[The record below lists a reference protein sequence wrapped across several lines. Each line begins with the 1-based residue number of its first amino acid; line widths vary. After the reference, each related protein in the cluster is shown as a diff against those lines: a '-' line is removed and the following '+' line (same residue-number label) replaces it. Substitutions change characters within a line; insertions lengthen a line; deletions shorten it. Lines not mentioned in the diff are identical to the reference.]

1 MVLKLKNRSENP
13 RKKVLIYGLDGTG
26 KSTFAETYCKENGL
40 NPIVIDIDDTNFT
53 GLDIL
58 DLRFANDMQTYT
70 VVKNTIKE
78 IGKTPEYDTI
88 ILDGV
93 SSLLEMLTSK
103 AKGMAAYSDR
113 SKRWNDILFELEN
126 THKNLIFIGQIDLE
140 MLFNDDYQPSKA
152 VIKVNSLVNEK
163 YRCYVDDKG
172 QYLHDVKKF
181 RTLEQIEA
189 EAKPQPKAKAP
200 KIEPTPVTESR
211 TVTANQAKLEE
222 PKTEKL
228 QKMVEKLNPFDNAE
242 EIATSIIAEL
252 PTKNLVKAYEEL
264 IRLNRNGFI
273 TDEECPAIKQEI
285 ERLLA

>member
-1 MVLKLKNRSENP
+1 MALKLKNRSENP

-70 VVKNTIKE
+70 IVKNTIKE

-140 MLFNDDYQPSKA
+140 MLFNEDYQPSKA

-163 YRCYVDDKG
+163 YRCYIDDKG
-172 QYLHDVKKF
+172 NYTYETKKF

-189 EAKPQPKAKAP
+189 ESKVTKKEKHVEKPKPSGFETAA
-200 KIEPTPVTESR
+200 KIEPTDENPVMENYVRTIAKRVALQGNKITKRTMRAKCFELVQIGDIPTELKDEIYQYI
-211 TVTANQAKLEE
+211 NENC
-222 PKTEKL
+222 PGEK
-228 QKMVEKLNPFDNAE
+228 
-242 EIATSIIAEL
+242 
-252 PTKNLVKAYEEL
+252 
-264 IRLNRNGFI
+264 
-273 TDEECPAIKQEI
+273 
-285 ERLLA
+285 

>member
-1 MVLKLKNRSENP
+1 MALRLKNRSENP

-40 NPIVIDIDDTNFT
+40 NPVVIDIDDTNFT

-113 SKRWNDILFELEN
+113 GKRWNDILFELEN

-172 QYLHDVKKF
+172 QYLHEVKKF

-189 EAKPQPKAKAP
+189 EAKPQKVEAP
-200 KIEPTPVTESR
+200 K
-211 TVTANQAKLEE
+211 
-222 PKTEKL
+222 L
-228 QKMVEKLNPFDNAE
+228 QEMVEKLNPLDNAE

-285 ERLLA
+285 ERLLS

>member
-1 MVLKLKNRSENP
+1 MVLKLKNRAENP

-40 NPIVIDIDDTNFT
+40 NPVVIDIDDTNFT

-58 DLRFANDMQTYT
+58 DLKFANDMQTYT
-70 VVKNTIKE
+70 IVKNTIKE
-78 IGKTPEYDTI
+78 IGKSDYDTI

-103 AKGMAAYSDR
+103 SKGMAAYSDR

-163 YRCYVDDKG
+163 YRCYIDDKG
-172 QYLHDVKKF
+172 NYTYETKKF

-189 EAKPQPKAKAP
+189 EAKPQKVKAP
-200 KIEPTPVTESR
+200 
-211 TVTANQAKLEE
+211 E
-222 PKTEKL
+222 PKPKEPVMFESSK
-228 QKMVEKLNPFDNAE
+228 
-242 EIATSIIAEL
+242 EIAESIIAEL
-252 PTKNLVKAYEEL
+252 PQRNMLMAKLKLKELVDTRVL
-264 IRLNRNGFI
+264 
-273 TDEECPAIKQEI
+273 TQEECPAILDEMEKV
-285 ERLLA
+285 LT

>member
-1 MVLKLKNRSENP
+1 MALKLKNRSENP

-40 NPIVIDIDDTNFT
+40 NPIVIDVDDTNFT

-70 VVKNTIKE
+70 IVKNTIKE

-163 YRCYVDDKG
+163 YRCYIDDKG
-172 QYLHDVKKF
+172 NYTYETKKF

-189 EAKPQPKAKAP
+189 ESKVTKKEEPVKKPKPSGFETADT
-200 KIEPTPVTESR
+200 IEPTNEQPVLENYARSIAKRVAMQGDKITKR
-211 TVTANQAKLEE
+211 TMRAKC
-222 PKTEKL
+222 
-228 QKMVEKLNPFDNAE
+228 F
-242 EIATSIIAEL
+242 EL
-252 PTKNLVKAYEEL
+252 VQMGNIP
-264 IRLNRNGFI
+264 
-273 TDEECPAIKQEI
+273 QEI
-285 ERLLA
+285 KEDLYKFINENCPGEK

>member
-1 MVLKLKNRSENP
+1 MVLKLKNRAENP

-26 KSTFAETYCKENGL
+26 KSTFAETYCQENGL
-40 NPIVIDIDDTNFT
+40 NPVVIDIDDTNFT

-70 VVKNTIKE
+70 IVKNTIKE
-78 IGKTPEYDTI
+78 IGKSDYDTI

-103 AKGMAAYSDR
+103 SKGMAAYSDR

-163 YRCYVDDKG
+163 YRCYIDDKG
-172 QYLHDVKKF
+172 NYTYETKKF

-189 EAKPQPKAKAP
+189 ESKVTKKEKPVEKPKPSGFETADT
-200 KIEPTPVTESR
+200 IEPTNEQPVLENYARSIAKRVAMQGDKITKR
-211 TVTANQAKLEE
+211 TMRAKC
-222 PKTEKL
+222 
-228 QKMVEKLNPFDNAE
+228 F
-242 EIATSIIAEL
+242 EL
-252 PTKNLVKAYEEL
+252 VQMGNIP
-264 IRLNRNGFI
+264 
-273 TDEECPAIKQEI
+273 QEI
-285 ERLLA
+285 KEDLYKFINENCPGEQ

>member
-26 KSTFAETYCKENGL
+26 KSTFAETYCKQNGL

-70 VVKNTIKE
+70 IVKNTIKE

-113 SKRWNDILFELEN
+113 GKRWNDILFELEN

-163 YRCYVDDKG
+163 YRCYIDDKG

-181 RTLEQIEA
+181 RSLEQIEA
-189 EAKPQPKAKAP
+189 EAKPQPKKAKAKP
-200 KIEPTPVTESR
+200 KPKES
-211 TVTANQAKLEE
+211 AMFESSK
-222 PKTEKL
+222 
-228 QKMVEKLNPFDNAE
+228 
-242 EIATSIIAEL
+242 EIAESIVAEL
-252 PTKNLVKAYEEL
+252 PQRNMLMAKLKLKELVDT
-264 IRLNRNGFI
+264 RVLNN
-273 TDEECPAIKQEI
+273 DECPAILAEI
-285 ERLLA
+285 EKVLA

>member
-1 MVLKLKNRSENP
+1 MALKLKNRSENP

-26 KSTFAETYCKENGL
+26 KSTFAETYCKQNGL

-70 VVKNTIKE
+70 IIKNTIKE

-163 YRCYVDDKG
+163 YRCYIDDKG
-172 QYLHDVKKF
+172 NYTYETKKF

-189 EAKPQPKAKAP
+189 ESKITKKEKP
-200 KIEPTPVTESR
+200 
-211 TVTANQAKLEE
+211 
-222 PKTEKL
+222 
-228 QKMVEKLNPFDNAE
+228 VEKPKPSGFETA
-242 EIATSIIAEL
+242 ATID
-252 PTKNLVKAYEEL
+252 P
-264 IRLNRNGFI
+264 
-273 TDEECPAIKQEI
+273 TDENPVMENYVRTIAKKVAMQGNKISKRTMRAKCFELVQMGDIPTEIKDEIYQYINENCPGEK
-285 ERLLA
+285 

>member
-1 MVLKLKNRSENP
+1 MALRLKNRSENP

-40 NPIVIDIDDTNFT
+40 SPIVIDIDDTNFT

-113 SKRWNDILFELEN
+113 GKRWNDILFELEN

-163 YRCYVDDKG
+163 YRCYIDDKG
-172 QYLHDVKKF
+172 NYTYETKKF

-189 EAKPQPKAKAP
+189 ESKITKKEKP
-200 KIEPTPVTESR
+200 
-211 TVTANQAKLEE
+211 
-222 PKTEKL
+222 
-228 QKMVEKLNPFDNAE
+228 VEKPKPSGFETA
-242 EIATSIIAEL
+242 ATID
-252 PTKNLVKAYEEL
+252 P
-264 IRLNRNGFI
+264 
-273 TDEECPAIKQEI
+273 TDENPVMENYVRTIAKKVAMQGNKISKRTMRAKCFELVQMGDIPTEIKDEIYQYINENCPGEK
-285 ERLLA
+285 

>member
-70 VVKNTIKE
+70 IVKNTIKE

-163 YRCYVDDKG
+163 YKCFIDDKG
-172 QYLHDVKKF
+172 NYTYEVKKL

-189 EAKPQPKAKAP
+189 ESKVTKKEKPVEKPKPSGFETAAT
-200 KIEPTPVTESR
+200 IEPTEENPVMENYMR
-211 TVTANQAKLEE
+211 TIAKRVAMQGNKITKRTMRA
-222 PKTEKL
+222 KTFELVRIGDIPSELKDEIYQYINENCPGEK
-228 QKMVEKLNPFDNAE
+228 
-242 EIATSIIAEL
+242 
-252 PTKNLVKAYEEL
+252 
-264 IRLNRNGFI
+264 
-273 TDEECPAIKQEI
+273 
-285 ERLLA
+285 

>member
-1 MVLKLKNRSENP
+1 MALRLKNRSENP

-26 KSTFAETYCKENGL
+26 KSSFAETYCKENGL
-40 NPIVIDIDDTNFT
+40 NPVVIDIDDTNFT

-113 SKRWNDILFELEN
+113 GKRWNDILFELEN

-172 QYLHDVKKF
+172 HYLHEVKKF

-189 EAKPQPKAKAP
+189 EAKPQKVEAP
-200 KIEPTPVTESR
+200 K
-211 TVTANQAKLEE
+211 
-222 PKTEKL
+222 L
-228 QKMVEKLNPFDNAE
+228 QEMVEKLNPLDNAA
-242 EIATSIIAEL
+242 EIASSIIAEL
-252 PTKNLVKAYEEL
+252 PKKSLVKAYEEL
-264 IRLNRNGFI
+264 IRLNKNGFV